1 MLLQCWSHI
10 ALRHI
15 IRDVRDLA
23 CCLRARP
30 VPGIQARIQDRQM
43 NAPIRPAFDKA
54 QPLDSQAPAR
64 AGEAAKPRRRRR
76 WPWVLLLLLAGAAAG
91 AYAYRDQLMPAP
103 APAPEAAAPAE
114 IVMRLS
120 ALEVAKVEPARLRQT
135 VRVSGSLSPS
145 RQAALTAQIGG
156 RVESITVRPGEA
168 VTEGQVV
175 AELDT
180 ANTRTQIAQQEAAIA
195 ATQAQLDLALKQL
208 ESTQSLA
215 DKGLASPSALES
227 AQSNVT
233 ALRANLAAQQAQL
246 AGIRLSLDY
255 ATIRAPISGIVSARN
270 VDPGQTVGAGTTV
283 ATIVDLSEMEARV
296 LAPLSAAS
304 ALAVG
309 QVAELSVEGIA
320 GRLFEAEIS
329 RMNPVAV
336 EGTRSIPIYL
346 SLDNADTVLRGGMFV
361 SGAVILTEKPDAI
374 AVPAGALRKDGTGD
388 FVLAVEDGRLVR
400 KAVVPGKAWN
410 NGRLVEVTG
419 LAGDETI
426 VSAPLPELQAGMA
439 VALEG

>member
-1 MLLQCWSHI
+1 
-10 ALRHI
+10 
-15 IRDVRDLA
+15 
-23 CCLRARP
+23 
-30 VPGIQARIQDRQM
+30 M

-54 QPLDSQAPAR
+54 QPLDSQAPAK
-64 AGEAAKPRRRRR
+64 AGAAPAPRRKRR
-76 WPWVLLLLLAGAAAG
+76 WPWVVLILLAGAAAG
-91 AYAYRDQLMPAP
+91 TYAYRDRLMPAP
-103 APAPEAAAPAE
+103 APAPEADAPVE
-114 IVMRLS
+114 VVMRLS
-120 ALEVAKVEPARLRQT
+120 ALEVAKVEPARLRET
-135 VRVSGSLSPS
+135 VRVSGSLSPAH
-145 RQAALTAQIGG
+145 QAALTAQVGG
-156 RVESITVRPGEA
+156 RVETISVRPGESVA
-168 VTEGQVV
+168 EGQVI

-180 ANTRTQIAQQEAAIA
+180 ASTRTQIAQQEAAIA
-195 ATQAQLDLALKQL
+195 ATQAQLDLALRQL

-233 ALRANLAAQQAQL
+233 ALQANLAAQQAQL
-246 AGIRLSLDY
+246 AGIRLSLEY

-309 QVAELSVEGIA
+309 KVAELSVEGIA

-346 SLDNADTVLRGGMFV
+346 SLDNEDAVLRGGMFV

-374 AVPAGALRKDGTGD
+374 AVPAGALRKDGEGD
-388 FVLAVEDGRLVR
+388 FVLAVEDGRLAR
-400 KAVVPGKAWN
+400 KPVTLGQSWN
-410 NGRLVEVTG
+410 NGRVIEVTG
-419 LAGDETI
+419 LAGGETI
-426 VSAPLPELQAGMA
+426 VSSPLPELAAGMA
-439 VALEG
+439 VEVEG